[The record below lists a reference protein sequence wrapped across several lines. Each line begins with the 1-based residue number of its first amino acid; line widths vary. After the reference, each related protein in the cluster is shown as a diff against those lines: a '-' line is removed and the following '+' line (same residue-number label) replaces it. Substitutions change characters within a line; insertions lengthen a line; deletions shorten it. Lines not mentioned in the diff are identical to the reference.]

1 MQPKVVLERI
11 ANCHF
16 MRQLQVACSQR
27 RLARWFKDEK
37 GSTAVE
43 YALILGLI
51 CSVLLTS
58 VRTLGN
64 SSMATFS
71 KVSDALGSASEYA
84 TMESTI
90 EAPVAISVP
99 APTKK

>member
-1 MQPKVVLERI
+1 MQPKVVLARI
-11 ANCHF
+11 ANSHL

-27 RLARWFKDEK
+27 RLAHWFRDEK

-64 SSMATFS
+64 SSIATFS

-84 TMESTI
+84 TMESSI

-99 APTKK
+99 APIKK